1 MAAWRNATIDWWETQ
16 RQRFEL
22 FTSQLVL
29 DEASEGNPEAA
40 QRRLRALAG
49 IPHLP
54 MPEPVT
60 DLATLLLA
68 EGALPK
74 KAADDALHVA
84 VCAYHGIDYLLTWN
98 CRHIDNAEM
107 KPRMRSICLL
117 HGYTCPE
124 ICVPLELMGEN
135 DER

>member
-98 CRHIDNAEM
+98 CA
-107 KPRMRSICLL
+107 L
-117 HGYTCPE
+117 GQQ
-124 ICVPLELMGEN
+124 
-135 DER
+135 ERG